1 MPQLDFDDF
10 FATRSVDYSGDEIK
24 LSLPDQVG
32 FLHLRDF
39 CFGAVLHYVDNFPD
53 FMLPLDEQHVG
64 HPPRVFVD
72 DDDWLEMCQGL
83 LEKGFY
89 EIFRESVVH
98 EVQRQWLLN
107 GLFSVSKQ
115 EYVNDIEVCRLTMN
129 LKPTNSNC
137 RSLEGDTCTV
147 PSATCLSSLFLEKDE
162 MLTTSSED
170 IKCFFYFFQVPR
182 PWQRVLAF
190 GKEVPRV
197 YWGILLVMRKATW

>member
-1 MPQLDFDDF
+1 MIF

-24 LSLPDQVG
+24 LAKRLKWESIAPSLPDQVG

-64 HPPRVFVD
+64 RPPRVFVD

-89 EIFRESVVH
+89 EIFRESDVH
-98 EVQRQWLLN
+98 EVQGQRLLN

-115 EYVNDIEVCRLTMN
+115 EYVNDIEVCRLT
-129 LKPTNSNC
+129 
-137 RSLEGDTCTV
+137 
-147 PSATCLSSLFLEKDE
+147 CLSRIFLDQDE